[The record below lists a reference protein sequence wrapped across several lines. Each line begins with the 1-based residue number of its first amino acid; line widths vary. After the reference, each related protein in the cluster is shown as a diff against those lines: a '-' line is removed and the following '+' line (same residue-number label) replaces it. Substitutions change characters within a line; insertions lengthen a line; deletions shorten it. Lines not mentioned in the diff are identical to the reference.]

1 MAGKQEAIRYSLRRY
16 ERMVKKPAE
25 DKVFGADNLYN
36 RTEVRDFMEQYKEDR
51 VDDSLLD
58 LFGVEFG
65 ELLEASSPLKAMM
78 RAYCTTALLT
88 RARFSDLWRAS

>member
-1 MAGKQEAIRYSLRRY
+1 MAGKLEAIRHSLRRY

-25 DKVFGADNLYN
+25 DKVWGADNLYN
-36 RTEVRDFMEQYKEDR
+36 RTEVRDFMEQFKEDR

-65 ELLEASSPLKAMM
+65 EVLEASSLPPPDESPVSQGS
-78 RAYCTTALLT
+78 TTGL
-88 RARFSDLWRAS
+88 R